1 MKKYERGILLFLVL
15 VLALSSGASYL
26 ALYHASKNQKH
37 KEDQKMTVA
46 LVNEDQGAKFNGE
59 TYDFGTEFIKNIEKD
74 DKHNW
79 YVVSRGVA
87 ESGLQRNA
95 YNMMIVIPND
105 FTKKA
110 LSINSKAPERVALN
124 YKVNVSGN
132 NNMKVKAEKTASSIL
147 GEFNRRI
154 IDVYFASVI
163 GNLQEAQDNISSIV
177 NKEQVYTN
185 VYTNAIHRPLAGYA
199 TQFGAV
205 QASTQVSKD
214 GFKGIQDIL
223 KEFENNLGE
232 GAKISKTYQN
242 SMLDYAKMTAANTLL
257 QKGFSDQLGYL
268 DRDMNNGDVLQQ
280 LDQLVAANNE
290 INKQFQ
296 LKDTQTA
303 NIMTEASALQ
313 KYLTTTKEKVD
324 KLDTELTT
332 TLASDMQKSIAEKLK
347 KEMKTNAGEE
357 QEINLN
363 KFFMMPD
370 KMSRK
375 NLRDQMKQL
384 PPPLT
389 TDDLLKL
396 GITEPKRTEIN
407 KLFNNVIAV
416 NEKYKREF
424 NDYPDSSAPLPDNLN
439 NFLLTNEATI
449 SDSVILPKNPK
460 EAQEFSLFVPKEY
473 KVNEVSLTLPNM
485 QVIEMKEFP
494 EKNTIILPATDEGIF
509 TVKLKV
515 QPNNTDKSIDF
526 FQPIKWKWK
535 MHQKNVKDVDIPE
548 PPKESAPPLGQ
559 SSKESRTDKVVL
571 PKSGVQSAETSNN
584 ENINKENESK
594 QDSVEPD
601 QKDENVTSES
611 SNKQESMEENKGKE
625 SESGIDEKD
634 NKDNEENKNENN
646 DKEDKEE
653 PEDPNDKPIEKVEV
667 ENNYITHSVMS
678 SLTDY
683 SIGEIMMDVNDV
695 MSSYQKMSTL
705 YNNYF
710 GLDISKLA
718 DQLNQM
724 NLSDMA
730 TTDSLFYL
738 FNKQDI
744 VDVIAN
750 FVADQITEE
759 VRKDTE
765 ELQSKIKAYIDLV
778 TNAEQNSQEM
788 ERLIKQTT
796 EQAKILNTNLTKTLL
811 NLSTWREASLK
822 LQNEQTKILTNND
835 QEQTAILSLD
845 GEFNSLLTVSQSL
858 ANQSKGNLNTVNNVY
873 KTFDAIDNQANEIKN
888 SGSHLVKQASN
899 LSNNLTNKLSEDQK
913 FANNF
918 ANVLA
923 NSRIGERQNE
933 NLLDFLSNP
942 VETKTDGIIVAGD
955 IFTPY
960 FIVLI
965 CFIVALF
972 TAYVISNHERKH
984 LQTDTFKSE
993 MTLVRGNL
1001 PITIITASVGI
1012 VEGILTGLLSGYLLE
1027 IVEGKFMLWIGLITI
1042 IMVTMLLVA
1051 TYLLRQLKMFGM
1063 FLLLASLS
1071 LYLFLT
1077 EALGLHFDKMSIAAK
1092 IKEFSPLQYIEK
1104 LVMGFADRA
1113 ADNQSIIICLFAI
1126 IVISLVGHLFVLNRF
1141 GKSEEKEDETI
1152 SEAL

>member
-1 MKKYERGILLFLVL
+1 MEMKKYERGILLFLVL

-185 VYTNAIHRPLAGYA
+185 VYNNAIHRPLAGYA

-347 KEMKTNAGEE
+347 KEMKTNAGKE

-424 NDYPDSSAPLPDNLN
+424 NDYPDGSAPLPDNLN

-485 QVIEMKEFP
+485 QVIEMDPKN
-494 EKNTIILPATDEGIF
+494 NTIMLPATDEGIF

-515 QPNNTDKSIDF
+515 QPNDTDKSIDF

-535 MHQKNVKDVDIPE
+535 MHQKNVKDADIPE
-548 PPKESAPPLGQ
+548 PPKESAPPPGQ
-559 SSKESRTDKVVL
+559 SSKESRTDKVVR
-571 PKSGVQSAETSNN
+571 PKSSVQSVETSNN
-584 ENINKENESK
+584 DNINKENESK

-634 NKDNEENKNENN
+634 NKDNEDNKNENN
-646 DKEDKEE
+646 DKEE

-765 ELQSKIKAYIDLV
+765 ELQSKIKAYINLV
-778 TNAEQNSQEM
+778 TNAEQNSQKMSE
-788 ERLIKQTT
+788 LIKQTT

-811 NLSTWREASLK
+811 NLSTWRKASLK

-845 GEFNSLLTVSQSL
+845 GELNSLLTVSQSL

-918 ANVLA
+918 AKVLA

-1001 PITIITASVGI
+1001 PITIITSSIGI

-1051 TYLLRQLKMFGM
+1051 TYLLRQLKMLGM

-1113 ADNQSIIICLFAI
+1113 ANNQSIIICLFAI

>member
-1 MKKYERGILLFLVL
+1 
-15 VLALSSGASYL
+15 
-26 ALYHASKNQKH
+26 
-37 KEDQKMTVA
+37 
-46 LVNEDQGAKFNGE
+46 
-59 TYDFGTEFIKNIEKD
+59 
-74 DKHNW
+74 
-79 YVVSRGVA
+79 
-87 ESGLQRNA
+87 
-95 YNMMIVIPND
+95 
-105 FTKKA
+105 
-110 LSINSKAPERVALN
+110 
-124 YKVNVSGN
+124 
-132 NNMKVKAEKTASSIL
+132 
-147 GEFNRRI
+147 
-154 IDVYFASVI
+154 
-163 GNLQEAQDNISSIV
+163 
-177 NKEQVYTN
+177 
-185 VYTNAIHRPLAGYA
+185 
-199 TQFGAV
+199 
-205 QASTQVSKD
+205 
-214 GFKGIQDIL
+214 
-223 KEFENNLGE
+223 
-232 GAKISKTYQN
+232 
-242 SMLDYAKMTAANTLL
+242 
-257 QKGFSDQLGYL
+257 
-268 DRDMNNGDVLQQ
+268 
-280 LDQLVAANNE
+280 
-290 INKQFQ
+290 
-296 LKDTQTA
+296 
-303 NIMTEASALQ
+303 
-313 KYLTTTKEKVD
+313 
-324 KLDTELTT
+324 
-332 TLASDMQKSIAEKLK
+332 
-347 KEMKTNAGEE
+347 
-357 QEINLN
+357 
-363 KFFMMPD
+363 
-370 KMSRK
+370 
-375 NLRDQMKQL
+375 
-384 PPPLT
+384 
-389 TDDLLKL
+389 
-396 GITEPKRTEIN
+396 
-407 KLFNNVIAV
+407 
-416 NEKYKREF
+416 
-424 NDYPDSSAPLPDNLN
+424 
-439 NFLLTNEATI
+439 
-449 SDSVILPKNPK
+449 
-460 EAQEFSLFVPKEY
+460 
-473 KVNEVSLTLPNM
+473 
-485 QVIEMKEFP
+485 
-494 EKNTIILPATDEGIF
+494 
-509 TVKLKV
+509 
-515 QPNNTDKSIDF
+515 
-526 FQPIKWKWK
+526 
-535 MHQKNVKDVDIPE
+535 
-548 PPKESAPPLGQ
+548 
-559 SSKESRTDKVVL
+559 
-571 PKSGVQSAETSNN
+571 
-584 ENINKENESK
+584 
-594 QDSVEPD
+594 
-601 QKDENVTSES
+601 
-611 SNKQESMEENKGKE
+611 MEENKGKE

-634 NKDNEENKNENN
+634 NKDNEDNKNENN
-646 DKEDKEE
+646 DKEE

-765 ELQSKIKAYIDLV
+765 ELQSKIKAYINLV
-778 TNAEQNSQEM
+778 TNAEQNSQKMSE
-788 ERLIKQTT
+788 LIKQTT

-811 NLSTWREASLK
+811 NLSTWRKASLK

-845 GEFNSLLTVSQSL
+845 GELNSLLTVSQSL

-1001 PITIITASVGI
+1001 PITIITSSIGI

-1051 TYLLRQLKMFGM
+1051 TYLLRQLKMLGM

-1113 ADNQSIIICLFAI
+1113 ANNQSIIICLFAI